1 MKLLFSL
8 ILIFTIAF
16 NGAYSTKTFS
26 PPSININSEN
36 ESCFGSSFVGFT
48 TTYITNSLNAFL
60 PGNNGQAPEQ
70 HIFYE
75 SGLISYDFENQLFF
89 SSFVE
94 NDIKTNITS
103 YGYTWLFGKNN
114 TEYYVPK
121 DNSICYIVDQDATLP
136 SKLPSFSPA
145 GSSEIGVIPVSVISI
160 NDPEMTQYTSET
172 ILFTSDCT
180 PMIYSVNNL
189 VYQPFGNA
197 LTNFFYYAPS
207 PAQDY
212 FQLPAICD
220 DATPIESSKLSKTSR
235 SILNKFK

>member
-48 TTYITNSLNAFL
+48 TSYITSCVNAFL

-75 SGLISYDFENQLFF
+75 TGLVSYDFHNQLFYN
-89 SSFVE
+89 SFVE
-94 NDIKTNITS
+94 NDINTNTTS
-103 YGYTWLFGKNN
+103 YGYSWIFGKNN
-114 TEYYVPK
+114 TEYYLPQDK
-121 DNSICYIVDQDATLP
+121 AICYIVDQEATLP
-136 SKLPSFSPA
+136 SKLPSLSPA
-145 GSSEIGVIPVSVISI
+145 GSSEIGVTPVSVISI
-160 NDPEMTQYTSET
+160 NDPEMSLYTSET
-172 ILFTSDCT
+172 ILVTSDCT
-180 PMIYSVNNL
+180 PMIYSVGNL
-189 VYQPFGNA
+189 IFGPDGNS

-207 PAQDY
+207 PSQDY